1 MYIYTHIIREGNGSE
16 GGGTGGGQMELP
28 ARLRDL
34 PVCVSEIEGRRDGG
48 REGGRK
54 GRRDGEM
61 KRGWNERNEG
71 EKREGG

>member
-34 PVCVSEIEGRRDGG
+34 PVCVSEIEGG
-48 REGGRK
+48 REGGMEE
-54 GRRDGEM
+54 GRV
-61 KRGWNERNEG
+61 
-71 EKREGG
+71 GGRV